1 MSRRGGCRFRLSSCR
16 DQKSQIGEEPGK
28 PESRPA
34 QAQHQQSQ
42 YFICPFIGFKK
53 EPALWFFFSL
63 HRHLVT
69 IILFL
74 QQKFGVVLLIS
85 YLCGMTHAPSQT
97 SYVRT
102 AYKTTQYQD
111 FYNSLPAKVQSKF
124 DYVLNVMVTIYNVPV
139 KFIKHLENTNLYEM
153 RVSIGTNEYRTVI
166 FAIDNANFIEANNIV
181 LLNGFLKKDNKDY
194 RRQIETAK
202 SILKALEL

>member
-1 MSRRGGCRFRLSSCR
+1 
-16 DQKSQIGEEPGK
+16 
-28 PESRPA
+28 
-34 QAQHQQSQ
+34 
-42 YFICPFIGFKK
+42 
-53 EPALWFFFSL
+53 
-63 HRHLVT
+63 
-69 IILFL
+69 
-74 QQKFGVVLLIS
+74 
-85 YLCGMTHAPSQT
+85 MTHDPSQT